1 MKHTLYAHT
10 QQALAMH
17 DTSIDMSM
25 SGVNQGT
32 DIAASL
38 VQLVNSNQVSMGRLD
53 ASVRRILHLKE
64 AVSECISSV
73 SSNGALMHT

>member
-1 MKHTLYAHT
+1 
-10 QQALAMH
+10 MH

-38 VQLVNSNQVSMGRLD
+38 VQLVNSGQVSMGRLD

-64 AVSECISSV
+64 AVSARVTSISSIC
-73 SSNGALMHT
+73 SLMHT